1 MLRATI
7 AAAQIPA
14 EGLKAEG
21 EHRWGDALAL
31 YEPVVR
37 DHPERADLWVRISD
51 IRAAMGDVPGSLAA
65 LYAAVNAAGS
75 DGDLYARL
83 SRAYAAANQPKAALA
98 AIQGAVALRPS
109 DPGLLKAQGDLAAWA
124 GNISLAPGVVPFGH
138 LALPDRSSSLA
149 GTRAR
154 RSLVG
159 PHRRGRRRLQRICV
173 AETRRSRRVAR
184 VGARGV
190 MAWQRRRCRSPVGS
204 RGEPVRRHAS
214 VPAGASA
221 RPESRRTSE
230 TGSRAPRTTAR
241 GLARRLRAEPLTGAH
256 ARAVGTAACRVPGLV
271 CRSTPGS
278 GAS

>member
-1 MLRATI
+1 MRQVSIVATLTVLMLRATI

-124 GNISLAPGVVPFGH
+124 GNVSLARESVTVRSSRSPGPIQQSGWHSRASKPGRAAPTRPSTPTENMRRRNPTISPPGSSGRARSHGVAMTPVPFTCWIAWRASSATRQRTG
-138 LALPDRSSSLA
+138 RSE
-149 GTRAR
+149 RA
-154 RSLVG
+154 S
-159 PHRRGRRRLQRICV
+159 
-173 AETRRSRRVAR
+173 
-184 VGARGV
+184 
-190 MAWQRRRCRSPVGS
+190 
-204 RGEPVRRHAS
+204 
-214 VPAGASA
+214 
-221 RPESRRTSE
+221 
-230 TGSRAPRTTAR
+230 
-241 GLARRLRAEPLTGAH
+241 
-256 ARAVGTAACRVPGLV
+256 
-271 CRSTPGS
+271 
-278 GAS
+278 